1 VLPFAFSP
9 HRDGCLESAAA
20 KRQKATP
27 SPPAL
32 PEISILLPVFDAAA
46 TLPACL
52 RSIAR
57 QTAKSWECVIVEDGS
72 DDESLAMANLAAAAD
87 GRFRVI
93 SGPHRGLVSALN
105 AGIGYCRGRYVAR
118 MDADDLMHR
127 NRLSRQAAA
136 LDAAPDLS
144 AVGSHVRFFP
154 RRGLRDGMRR
164 YELWLNA
171 IDSREQVRADA
182 YVECPV
188 AHPTL
193 FIRREVLAAFGYR
206 EVGWPEDYD
215 LFLRLHGAGHA
226 IGVVPQR
233 LLAKRCDPER
243 LSLTGRAYAIDRFTA
258 CKASFLANSF
268 LARGDRYVLWGHGGT
283 GRALRRA
290 LCDCGKAPAA
300 IVELHPGR
308 LGNTIHGAPVIAPSA
323 LEEWRHLPLVAS
335 VAGGD
340 ARSRIRAAL
349 ARMGYREGVDFVCAA

>member
-1 VLPFAFSP
+1 MRP
-9 HRDGCLESAAA
+9 
-20 KRQKATP
+20 T
-27 SPPAL
+27 L
-32 PEISILLPVFDAAA
+32 PEISILLTVFDAAA

-57 QTAKSWECVIVEDGS
+57 QTTRGWECIIVDDGS
-72 DDESLAMANLAAAAD
+72 NDDSLAIERLAAAAD

-93 SGPHRGLVSALN
+93 GRPHRGLVSALN
-105 AGIGYCRGRYVAR
+105 TGIGHCRGRYVAR

-127 NRLSRQAAA
+127 DRLSRQAAA

-154 RRGLRDGMRR
+154 RRGLRDGMRS
-164 YELWLNA
+164 YERWLNA
-171 IDSREQVRADA
+171 IDSPERVRADA
-182 YVECPV
+182 YVECPI

-193 FIRREVLAAFGYR
+193 FIRREALAAFGYR
-206 EVGWPEDYD
+206 DVGWPEDYD
-215 LFLRLHGAGHA
+215 LFLRLYGAGHA

-233 LLAKRCDPER
+233 LLAKRCAPER
-243 LSLTGRAYAIDRFTA
+243 LSRTSPAYAIDRFTA

-290 LCDCGKAPAA
+290 LHDHGKAPAA

-308 LGNTIHGAPVIAPSA
+308 LGNTIHGAPVIAPPA
-323 LEEWRHLPLVAS
+323 LAEWRHLPLIAS

-349 ARMGYREGVDFVCAA
+349 ARMGYREGIDYVCAA